1 MGVAVPLNKLIQQTI
16 QYEGW
21 LSWLG
26 LGRGGHTGGTCNCSN
41 CTAKEVKQRAR
52 EANPPT
58 FQTHF
63 GFDEGLKN
71 RTSDKESQK
80 KTQTRMERQLPY
92 IRGPGE
98 SPLER
103 TALHGGSRSDHS
115 ARLLSGRRRVPAQAP
130 SWHGL
135 LPHGRCKNQ
144 KKHSTSGNGASG
156 SPKTC
161 DRCSLPCRSTPA
173 SNEVAMTTRNGS
185 FPNATPSANGLFR
198 RRFPDQKP
206 GEWQFRGFCF
216 LTLPPP
222 IGP

>member
-1 MGVAVPLNKLIQQTI
+1 MRAGLAGLVWAAAATTAARATAATARQRKSSRGFERRIHPRFKLILVST
-16 QYEGW
+16 
-21 LSWLG
+21 
-26 LGRGGHTGGTCNCSN
+26 RGCRVENLTR
-41 CTAKEVKQRAR
+41 KAR
-52 EANPPT
+52 RKHKPVWKDSFLT
-58 FQTHF
+58 T
-63 GFDEGLKN
+63 
-71 RTSDKESQK
+71 
-80 KTQTRMERQLPY
+80 
-92 IRGPGE
+92 RGPGE

-103 TALHGGSRSDHS
+103 SALHGGSRSDRS

-216 LTLPPP
+216 
-222 IGP
+222 